1 MESRQNCTQPETG
14 EQLIQNVKM
23 RTGETYLSMLDTIY
37 KAAERLENV
46 CVKTP
51 LAINN
56 NLSTVYN
63 AKVQFKRE
71 DLQRVR
77 SYKIRGAY
85 NKMATMSKE
94 ELSRGI
100 VCASAGN
107 HAQGVAFACN
117 SMKVKGT
124 IFMPLPTP
132 GQKLEQVK
140 MFGGDYIDIVLH
152 GDTFDEAKDAAMR
165 FCNEQNGM
173 FIHPFDDPAIIE
185 GQATTALE
193 ILEQTDEPI
202 DYLFVPI
209 GGGGLAAGVCTVF
222 KELSPQTKI
231 IGVEPSAAASMK
243 KALEVG
249 KPVHLEKISR
259 FVDGAAVQQV
269 GDLTFEICKNTLHD
283 MAVVEEGLVCETIL
297 SLYNKDAIVVEP
309 AGALSVAVLEKY
321 KEQIEGKNVVCI
333 ISGSNNDITR
343 MEEIKEKA
351 LLYAN
356 LKHYFLVRF
365 PQRPGALKSFV
376 MDVLGRNDDITF
388 FEYTQKN
395 SKEKG
400 IAVVGIALK
409 QKEDFTPL
417 MDKMKKYDFFVNY
430 LNNDPSLMNLL
441 I

>member
-1 MESRQNCTQPETG
+1 MKEEVSSS
-14 EQLIQNVKM
+14 V
-23 RTGETYLSMLDTIY
+23 
-37 KAAERLENV
+37 LENV
-46 CVKTP
+46 YKAEERLRNVVVKTP
-51 LAINN
+51 LAVNN
-56 NLSTVYN
+56 NLSAIYESN
-63 AKVQFKRE
+63 IFFKRE

-85 NKMATMSKE
+85 NKMATMSEE
-94 ELSRGI
+94 ELSKGV

-107 HAQGVAFACN
+107 HAQGVAFACQT
-117 SMKVKGT
+117 MKVKGT

-140 MFGGDYIDIVLH
+140 MFGGEYIEVILY
-152 GDTFDEAKDAAMR
+152 GDTFDEAKEAAMR
-165 FCNEQNGM
+165 FCKDHNSA

-193 ILEQTDEPI
+193 ILEQTEGI
-202 DYLFVPI
+202 VDYLFVPI

-222 KELSPQTKI
+222 QHLSPQTRI

-243 KALEVG
+243 KALEKG
-249 KPVHLEKISR
+249 KPVLLEKISR

-269 GDLTFEICKNTLHD
+269 GDLTFECCKNILYD
-283 MAVVEEGLVCETIL
+283 MATVDEGLVCETIL

-321 KEQIEGKNVVCI
+321 REEIKGKNVVCI

-351 LLYAN
+351 LLHAG

-365 PQRPGALKSFV
+365 PQRPGALKTFV
-376 MDVLGRNDDITF
+376 IDVLGPDDDITY

-409 QKEDFTPL
+409 QNKDFTPL
-417 MDKMKKYDFFVNY
+417 IDKMKQYDFFVNY

>member
-1 MESRQNCTQPETG
+1 MIKE
-14 EQLIQNVKM
+14 
-23 RTGETYLSMLDTIY
+23 ETYPSVLDNVY
-37 KAAERLENV
+37 QAAWRLKNV
-46 CVKTP
+46 VVRTP

-56 NLSTVYN
+56 NLSGIYG
-63 AKVQFKRE
+63 AKISFKRE
-71 DLQRVR
+71 DLQQVR

-85 NKMATMSKE
+85 NKMAVMSPEDLAK
-94 ELSRGI
+94 GV

-117 SMKVKGT
+117 TMKVKGT

-140 MFGGDYIDIVLH
+140 MFGGDYIDVVLF
-152 GDTFDEAKDAAMR
+152 GDTFDEAKDAALE
-165 FCNEQNGM
+165 FCRDKQGI
-173 FIHPFDDPAIIE
+173 FIHPFDDQDIID
-185 GQATTALE
+185 GQATAALE
-193 ILEQTDEPI
+193 ILEQSGEPV

-209 GGGGLAAGVCTVF
+209 GGGGLAAGICTVF
-222 KELSPQTKI
+222 RELSPQTKI

-243 KALEVG
+243 KALENG
-249 KPVHLEKISR
+249 KPVLLEKISR
-259 FVDGAAVQQV
+259 FVDGAAVQKV
-269 GDLTFEICKNTLHD
+269 GNLNFEHCKNVLHE
-283 MAVVEEGLVCETIL
+283 MAVVDEGLVCETIL
-297 SLYNKDAIVVEP
+297 SLYNKDAVVVEP
-309 AGALSVAVLEKY
+309 AGALSVAALKKY
-321 KEQIEGKNVVCI
+321 QDQIKGKNVVCI

-351 LLYAN
+351 LLYAG

-365 PQRPGALKSFV
+365 AQRPGALKNFV
-376 MDVLGRNDDITF
+376 LNVLGPNDDITF

-400 IAVVGIALK
+400 IAVVGIGLK
-409 QKEDFTPL
+409 QSEDFTPL
-417 MDKMKKYDFFVNY
+417 LNNMKKYDFFVNY

>member
-1 MESRQNCTQPETG
+1 MMKEGISSSVLEH
-14 EQLIQNVKM
+14 V
-23 RTGETYLSMLDTIY
+23 Y
-37 KAAERLENV
+37 KAEERLKNV
-46 CVKTP
+46 VVKTP
-51 LAINN
+51 LAVNN
-56 NLSTVYN
+56 NLSAIYESN
-63 AKVQFKRE
+63 IYFKRE

-85 NKMATMSKE
+85 NKMATMSEE
-94 ELSRGI
+94 ELSKGV

-107 HAQGVAFACN
+107 HAQGVAFACQT
-117 SMKVKGT
+117 MKVKGT

-140 MFGGDYIDIVLH
+140 MFGGEYIDVILF
-152 GDTFDEAKDAAMR
+152 GDTFDAAKDAAMR
-165 FCNEQNGM
+165 FCEDHNSV

-185 GQATTALE
+185 GQATMALE
-193 ILEQTDEPI
+193 ILEQSEGMV

-222 KELSPQTKI
+222 QHLSPQTKI

-243 KALEVG
+243 KALEKG
-249 KPVHLEKISR
+249 KPVLLEKISR

-269 GDLTFEICKNTLHD
+269 GDLTFERCKNILYD
-283 MAVVEEGLVCETIL
+283 MATVDEGLVCETIL

-309 AGALSVAVLEKY
+309 AGALSVAALDRY
-321 KEQIEGKNVVCI
+321 KEEIKGKNVVCI

-351 LLYAN
+351 LLYAG

-365 PQRPGALKSFV
+365 PQRPGALKTFV
-376 MDVLGRNDDITF
+376 IDVLGPDDDITY

-409 QKEDFTPL
+409 QKKDFNPL
-417 MDKMKKYDFFVNY
+417 IDKMKQYDFFVNY

>member
-1 MESRQNCTQPETG
+1 MKEEVGFS
-14 EQLIQNVKM
+14 V
-23 RTGETYLSMLDTIY
+23 
-37 KAAERLENV
+37 LENV
-46 CVKTP
+46 YKAEERLKNVVVKTP
-51 LAINN
+51 LAVNN
-56 NLSTVYN
+56 NLSAIYDAN
-63 AKVQFKRE
+63 IRFKRE

-85 NKMATMSKE
+85 NKMATMSQE
-94 ELSRGI
+94 ELSKGV

-107 HAQGVAFACN
+107 HAQGVAFACHT
-117 SMKVKGT
+117 MQIKGT

-140 MFGGDYIDIVLH
+140 MFGGEYIDVILF
-152 GDTFDEAKDAAMR
+152 GDTFDAAKDAAMR
-165 FCNEQNGM
+165 FSKEHNSA

-193 ILEQTDEPI
+193 ILEQAEGAV

-209 GGGGLAAGVCTVF
+209 GGGGLAAGICSVF
-222 KELSPQTKI
+222 QYLSPHTKI

-243 KALEVG
+243 KALEKG
-249 KPVHLEKISR
+249 RPVLLEKISR

-269 GDLTFEICKNTLHD
+269 GDITFERCKNILYD
-283 MAVVEEGLVCETIL
+283 MATVDEGLVCETIL

-309 AGALSVAVLEKY
+309 AGALSVAALEKY
-321 KEQIEGKNVVCI
+321 GKEIKGKNVVCI

-351 LLYAN
+351 LLHAG

-365 PQRPGALKSFV
+365 PQRPGALKTFV
-376 MDVLGRNDDITF
+376 MDVLGPDDDITY

-409 QKEDFTPL
+409 HNKDFTPL
-417 MDKMKKYDFFVNY
+417 IDKMKQYDFFVNY

>member
-1 MESRQNCTQPETG
+1 MMKEEVSSS
-14 EQLIQNVKM
+14 V
-23 RTGETYLSMLDTIY
+23 
-37 KAAERLENV
+37 LENV
-46 CVKTP
+46 YKAEERLRNVVVKTP
-51 LAINN
+51 LAVNN
-56 NLSTVYN
+56 NLSAIYESN
-63 AKVQFKRE
+63 IFFKRE

-85 NKMATMSKE
+85 NKMATMSEE
-94 ELSRGI
+94 ELSKGV

-107 HAQGVAFACN
+107 HAQGVAFACQT
-117 SMKVKGT
+117 MKVKGT

-140 MFGGDYIDIVLH
+140 MFGGEYIEVILY
-152 GDTFDEAKDAAMR
+152 GDTFDEAKEAAMR
-165 FCNEQNGM
+165 FCKDHNSA

-193 ILEQTDEPI
+193 ILEQAEGI
-202 DYLFVPI
+202 VDYLFVPI

-222 KELSPQTKI
+222 QHLSPQTRI

-243 KALEVG
+243 KALEKG
-249 KPVHLEKISR
+249 KPVLLEKISR

-269 GDLTFEICKNTLHD
+269 GDLTFECCKNILYD
-283 MAVVEEGLVCETIL
+283 MATVDDGLVCETIL

-321 KEQIEGKNVVCI
+321 SEEIKGKNVVCI

-351 LLYAN
+351 LLHAG

-365 PQRPGALKSFV
+365 PQRPGALKTFV
-376 MDVLGRNDDITF
+376 IDVLGPDDDITY

-409 QKEDFTPL
+409 QNKDFTPL
-417 MDKMKKYDFFVNY
+417 IDKMKQYDFFVNY

>member
-1 MESRQNCTQPETG
+1 MK
-14 EQLIQNVKM
+14 I
-23 RTGETYLSMLDTIY
+23 ETYSSM
-37 KAAERLENV
+37 LENV
-46 CVKTP
+46 CKAEERLRNVVVKTP
-51 LAINN
+51 LAANN
-56 NLSTVYN
+56 NLSFIYE
-63 AKVQFKRE
+63 AKINFKRE
-71 DLQRVR
+71 DLQQVR

-85 NKMATMSKE
+85 NKMASISSESLAK
-94 ELSRGI
+94 GV

-107 HAQGVAFACN
+107 HAQGVAFAC
-117 SMKVKGT
+117 STMKVKGT

-140 MFGGDYIDIVLH
+140 MFGGDYINIVLY

-165 FCNEQNGM
+165 FCSERNSV
-173 FIHPFDDPAIIE
+173 FIHPFDDLAIIE
-185 GQATTALE
+185 GQATVGIE
-193 ILEQTDEPI
+193 ILEQTKEPV
-202 DYLFVPI
+202 DYIFVPI
-209 GGGGLAAGVCTVF
+209 GGGGLAAGICSVF
-222 KELSPQTKI
+222 QILSPQTKI

-243 KALEVG
+243 KAMEKG
-249 KPVHLEKISR
+249 KPVLLDKISR

-269 GDLTFEICKNTLHD
+269 GEITFGLCKNVLSDIVTVD
-283 MAVVEEGLVCETIL
+283 EGLVCETIL

-309 AGALSVAVLEKY
+309 AGALSIAALEKY
-321 KEQIEGKNVVCI
+321 KEEIKGKNVVCI

-351 LLYAN
+351 LLHAG

-365 PQRPGALKSFV
+365 PQRPGALKTFV
-376 MDVLGRNDDITF
+376 MDVLGPDDDITY

-409 QKEDFTPL
+409 QNLDFTPL
-417 MDKMKKYDFFVNY
+417 IDKMKKYDFFVNY

>member
-1 MESRQNCTQPETG
+1 MMKEEIGSS
-14 EQLIQNVKM
+14 V
-23 RTGETYLSMLDTIY
+23 
-37 KAAERLENV
+37 LENV
-46 CVKTP
+46 YKAEERLKNVVVKTP
-51 LAINN
+51 LALNN
-56 NLSTVYN
+56 NLSAVYDAN
-63 AKVQFKRE
+63 ISFKRE

-85 NKMATMSKE
+85 NKMATMSQE
-94 ELSRGI
+94 DLGRGL

-107 HAQGVAFACN
+107 HAQGVAFACQT
-117 SMKVKGT
+117 MKVRGT

-140 MFGGDYIDIVLH
+140 MFGGSYIDVVLH

-165 FCNEQNGM
+165 FCNENDGI

-185 GQATTALE
+185 GQATVGLE
-193 ILEQTDEPI
+193 ILEQSKEPV

-209 GGGGLAAGVCTVF
+209 GGGGLAAGVCSVF
-222 KELSPQTKI
+222 QELSPQTKI

-243 KALEVG
+243 KALEKG
-249 KPVHLEKISR
+249 RPVLLEKISR

-269 GDLTFEICKNTLHD
+269 GNLTFELCKDVLYD
-283 MAVVEEGLVCETIL
+283 MATVDEGLVCETIL

-309 AGALSVAVLEKY
+309 AGALSVAALERY
-321 KEQIEGKNVVCI
+321 KDEIKGKNVVCV

-351 LLYAN
+351 LLHAG

-365 PQRPGALKSFV
+365 PQRPGALKTFV
-376 MDVLGRNDDITF
+376 IDVLGPDDDITF

-409 QKEDFTPL
+409 HNEDFTPL
-417 MDKMKKYDFFVNY
+417 IHNMKKYDFFVNY

>member
-1 MESRQNCTQPETG
+1 
-14 EQLIQNVKM
+14 M
-23 RTGETYLSMLDTIY
+23 RTGETYQSILDHVY
-37 KAAERLENV
+37 SAAERLKNV
-46 CVKTP
+46 CVRTP

-63 AKVQFKRE
+63 ATISFKRE

-85 NKMATMSKE
+85 NKMATMSQE
-94 ELSRGI
+94 ELSRGV

-117 SMKVKGT
+117 TMNVKGT

-140 MFGGDYIDIVLH
+140 MFGGSDIEVVLY

-165 FCNEQNGM
+165 FCTENDGI

-193 ILEQTDEPI
+193 ILEQAEEPI

-209 GGGGLAAGVCTVF
+209 GGGGLAAGVCSVF
-222 KELSPQTKI
+222 KELSPHTKI
-231 IGVEPSAAASMK
+231 IGVEPTAAASMK
-243 KALEVG
+243 KALENG
-249 KPVHLEKISR
+249 GPVLLEKISR

-269 GDLTFEICKNTLHD
+269 GRLTFELCKNVLYD
-283 MAVVEEGLVCETIL
+283 MATVEEGLVCETIL

-309 AGALSVAVLEKY
+309 AGALSVAALEKY
-321 KEQIEGKNVVCI
+321 KDQLQGKNVVCI

-376 MDVLGRNDDITF
+376 MDVLGPNDDITF

-409 QKEDFTPL
+409 QNEDFNPL
-417 MDKMKKYDFFVNY
+417 IDNMKKYDFFVNY

>member
-1 MESRQNCTQPETG
+1 MKE
-14 EQLIQNVKM
+14 
-23 RTGETYLSMLDTIY
+23 ETYPSVLDNIY
-37 KAAERLENV
+37 KAAERLRNV
-46 CVKTP
+46 VVRTP

-56 NLSTVYN
+56 HLSSIYN
-63 AKVQFKRE
+63 ARISFKRE

-85 NKMATMSKE
+85 NKMAVMSPESLTK
-94 ELSRGI
+94 GV

-107 HAQGVAFACN
+107 HAQGVAFAC
-117 SMKVKGT
+117 STMQVKGT

-140 MFGGDYIDIVLH
+140 MFGGTYIDIVLY
-152 GDTFDEAKDAAMR
+152 GDTFDEAKDAAVK
-165 FCNEQNGM
+165 FCNDNGGI
-173 FIHPFDDPAIIE
+173 FIHPFDDQNIID
-185 GQATTALE
+185 GQATAALE
-193 ILEQTDEPI
+193 ILEQSDEPI

-222 KELSPQTKI
+222 SQLSPHTKI

-243 KALEVG
+243 KALEKG
-249 KPVHLEKISR
+249 KPMLLEKISR
-259 FVDGAAVQQV
+259 FVDGAAVQKV
-269 GDLTFEICKNTLHD
+269 GDLNFELCKNVLQD
-283 MAVVEEGLVCETIL
+283 MALVDEGVVCETIL

-309 AGALSVAVLEKY
+309 AGALSVAALGKY
-321 KEQIEGKNVVCI
+321 KDQIEGKNVVCI

-351 LLYAN
+351 LLHAG

-365 PQRPGALKSFV
+365 AQRPGALKTFV
-376 MDVLGRNDDITF
+376 MNVLGPNDDITF

-400 IAVVGIALK
+400 IAVLGIGLRHS
-409 QKEDFTPL
+409 EDFTPL
-417 MDKMKKYDFFVNY
+417 LNNMKKYDFFVNY

>member
-1 MESRQNCTQPETG
+1 MMKEEIGSS
-14 EQLIQNVKM
+14 V
-23 RTGETYLSMLDTIY
+23 
-37 KAAERLENV
+37 LENV
-46 CVKTP
+46 YKAEERLKNVVVKTP
-51 LAINN
+51 LVNNN
-56 NLSTVYN
+56 NLSAIYDAN
-63 AKVQFKRE
+63 ISFKRE

-85 NKMATMSKE
+85 NKMATMSRE
-94 ELSRGI
+94 DLGRGL

-107 HAQGVAFACN
+107 HAQGVAFACHT
-117 SMKVKGT
+117 MKVRGT

-140 MFGGDYIDIVLH
+140 MFGGSYIDVVLY

-165 FCNEQNGM
+165 FCNENDGI

-185 GQATTALE
+185 GQATVGLE
-193 ILEQTDEPI
+193 ILKQSTKPI

-209 GGGGLAAGVCTVF
+209 GGGGLAAGICSVF
-222 KELSPQTKI
+222 QELSPQTKI

-243 KALEVG
+243 KALEKG
-249 KPVHLEKISR
+249 KPVLLEKISR

-269 GDLTFEICKNTLHD
+269 GDLTFELCKNVLYD
-283 MAVVEEGLVCETIL
+283 MATVDEGQVCETIL

-309 AGALSVAVLEKY
+309 AGVLSVAALEKY
-321 KEQIEGKNVVCI
+321 KDDIKGKNVVCI

-351 LLYAN
+351 LLYAG

-365 PQRPGALKSFV
+365 PQRPGALKTFV
-376 MDVLGRNDDITF
+376 IDVLGPDDDITF

-409 QKEDFTPL
+409 EQKDFTPL
-417 MDKMKKYDFFVNY
+417 LHNMKKYDFFVNY

>member
-1 MESRQNCTQPETG
+1 MMKEGVSSSVLEH
-14 EQLIQNVKM
+14 V
-23 RTGETYLSMLDTIY
+23 Y
-37 KAAERLENV
+37 KAEERLKNV
-46 CVKTP
+46 VVKTP
-51 LAINN
+51 LAVNN
-56 NLSTVYN
+56 NLSAIYDAN
-63 AKVQFKRE
+63 ICFKRE

-85 NKMATMSKE
+85 NKMATMSEE
-94 ELSRGI
+94 ELSKGV

-107 HAQGVAFACN
+107 HAQGVAFACQT
-117 SMKVKGT
+117 MKVKGT

-140 MFGGDYIDIVLH
+140 MFGGEYIEVILF
-152 GDTFDEAKDAAMR
+152 GDTFDAAKDAALR
-165 FCNEQNGM
+165 FCKDHNSV

-193 ILEQTDEPI
+193 ILEQAEGMV

-222 KELSPQTKI
+222 QHLSPQTKI

-243 KALEVG
+243 KALEKG
-249 KPVHLEKISR
+249 KPVLLEKISR

-269 GDLTFEICKNTLHD
+269 GDLTFDRCKNILYD
-283 MAVVEEGLVCETIL
+283 MATVDEGLVCETIL

-309 AGALSVAVLEKY
+309 AGALSVAALEKY
-321 KEQIEGKNVVCI
+321 GDEIKGKNVVCI

-351 LLYAN
+351 LLHAG

-365 PQRPGALKSFV
+365 PQRPGALKAFV
-376 MDVLGRNDDITF
+376 MDVLGPDDDITY

-409 QKEDFTPL
+409 QNKDFTPL
-417 MDKMKKYDFFVNY
+417 IDKMKQYDFFVNY

>member
-1 MESRQNCTQPETG
+1 MTKQMMKEGISSS
-14 EQLIQNVKM
+14 V
-23 RTGETYLSMLDTIY
+23 
-37 KAAERLENV
+37 LENV
-46 CVKTP
+46 YKAEERLRNVVVKTP
-51 LAINN
+51 LAVNN
-56 NLSTVYN
+56 NLSAIYESN
-63 AKVQFKRE
+63 IRFKRE

-85 NKMATMSKE
+85 NKMTTMSEE
-94 ELSRGI
+94 ELSKGV

-107 HAQGVAFACN
+107 HAQGVAFACQT
-117 SMKVKGT
+117 MKVKGT

-140 MFGGDYIDIVLH
+140 MFGGEYIDVILY
-152 GDTFDEAKDAAMR
+152 GDTFDVAKDAAMR
-165 FCNEQNGM
+165 FCKDHNSV

-193 ILEQTDEPI
+193 ILEQAEGI
-202 DYLFVPI
+202 VDYLFVPI
-209 GGGGLAAGVCTVF
+209 GGGGLAAGICTVF
-222 KELSPQTKI
+222 QHLSPQTKI

-243 KALEVG
+243 KALERG
-249 KPVHLEKISR
+249 KPVLLEKISR
-259 FVDGAAVQQV
+259 FVDGAAVQKV
-269 GDLTFEICKNTLHD
+269 GDLTFECCKNILYD
-283 MAVVEEGLVCETIL
+283 MATVDEGLVCETIL

-309 AGALSVAVLEKY
+309 AGALSVAALEKY
-321 KEQIEGKNVVCI
+321 RDEIKGKNVVCI

-351 LLYAN
+351 LLYAG

-365 PQRPGALKSFV
+365 PQRPGALKTFV
-376 MDVLGRNDDITF
+376 IDVLGPDDDITY

-409 QKEDFTPL
+409 QNKDFTPL
-417 MDKMKKYDFFVNY
+417 IDKMKQYDFFVNY

>member
-1 MESRQNCTQPETG
+1 MMKEKIGSSVLEKVC
-14 EQLIQNVKM
+14 
-23 RTGETYLSMLDTIY
+23 
-37 KAAERLENV
+37 KAEERLKNV
-46 CVKTP
+46 VVKTP
-51 LAINN
+51 LAVNT
-56 NLSTVYN
+56 NLSTVYG
-63 AKVQFKRE
+63 AKISFKRE
-71 DLQRVR
+71 DLQQVR

-85 NKMATMSKE
+85 NKMATMSTE
-94 ELSRGI
+94 SLAQGV

-117 SMKVKGT
+117 TMKVKGT

-140 MFGGDYIDIVLH
+140 MFGGSSIDIVLY

-165 FCNEQNGM
+165 FCMENNGV

-185 GQATTALE
+185 GQATVAME
-193 ILEQTDEPI
+193 ILEQAEDPI

-209 GGGGLAAGVCTVF
+209 GGGGLAAGVCSVF
-222 KELSPQTKI
+222 QELSPQTRI

-243 KALEVG
+243 KALEKG
-249 KPVHLEKISR
+249 KPVLLEKISR

-269 GDLTFEICKNTLHD
+269 GAITFERCKDVLSD
-283 MAVVEEGLVCETIL
+283 MVTVEEGLVCETIL

-309 AGALSVAVLEKY
+309 AGALSVAALEKY
-321 KEQIEGKNVVCI
+321 KEEIRGKNVVCI

-351 LLYAN
+351 LLYAG

-365 PQRPGALKSFV
+365 PQRPGALKTFV
-376 MDVLGRNDDITF
+376 MDVLGPDDDITY

-409 QKEDFTPL
+409 QNKDFSPL
-417 MDKMKKYDFFVNY
+417 IDKMKQYDFFVNY

>member
-1 MESRQNCTQPETG
+1 MK
-14 EQLIQNVKM
+14 I
-23 RTGETYLSMLDTIY
+23 ETYSSM
-37 KAAERLENV
+37 LENV
-46 CVKTP
+46 CKAEERLRNVVVKTP
-51 LAINN
+51 LAANN
-56 NLSTVYN
+56 NLSFIYE
-63 AKVQFKRE
+63 AKINFKRE
-71 DLQRVR
+71 DLQQVR

-85 NKMATMSKE
+85 NKMASISSEGLAK
-94 ELSRGI
+94 GV

-107 HAQGVAFACN
+107 HAQGVAFAC
-117 SMKVKGT
+117 STMKVEGT

-140 MFGGDYIDIVLH
+140 MFGGDYINIVLY
-152 GDTFDEAKDAAMR
+152 GDTFDEAKDAAMQ
-165 FCNEQNGM
+165 FCSEKNSV
-173 FIHPFDDPAIIE
+173 FIHPFDDLAIIE
-185 GQATTALE
+185 GQATVGIE
-193 ILEQTDEPI
+193 ILEQTKEPV

-209 GGGGLAAGVCTVF
+209 GGGGLAAGICSVF
-222 KELSPQTKI
+222 QILSPQTKI

-243 KALEVG
+243 KAMEKG
-249 KPVHLEKISR
+249 KPVLLDKISR

-269 GDLTFEICKNTLHD
+269 GEITFELCKNVLSD
-283 MAVVEEGLVCETIL
+283 VVTVDEGLVCETIL

-309 AGALSVAVLEKY
+309 AGALSIAALEKY
-321 KEQIEGKNVVCI
+321 KEEIKGKNVVCI

-351 LLYAN
+351 LLHAG

-365 PQRPGALKSFV
+365 PQRPGALKTFV
-376 MDVLGRNDDITF
+376 MDVLGPDDDITY

-409 QKEDFTPL
+409 QNLDFTPL
-417 MDKMKKYDFFVNY
+417 IDKMKKYDFFVNY

>member
-1 MESRQNCTQPETG
+1 MMKEEISSS
-14 EQLIQNVKM
+14 V
-23 RTGETYLSMLDTIY
+23 
-37 KAAERLENV
+37 LENV
-46 CVKTP
+46 YKAEERLKDVVVKTP
-51 LAINN
+51 LAVNN
-56 NLSTVYN
+56 NLSAIYDAN
-63 AKVQFKRE
+63 ILFKRE

-85 NKMATMSKE
+85 NKMATMSGE
-94 ELSRGI
+94 ELSKGV

-107 HAQGVAFACN
+107 HAQGVAFACQT
-117 SMKVKGT
+117 MKVKGT

-140 MFGGDYIDIVLH
+140 MFGGEYIDVILF
-152 GDTFDEAKDAAMR
+152 GDTFDAAKDAAMR
-165 FCNEQNGM
+165 FCKDHNSV

-193 ILEQTDEPI
+193 ILEQSEGMV

-222 KELSPQTKI
+222 QQLSPQTKI

-243 KALEVG
+243 KALEKG
-249 KPVHLEKISR
+249 KPVLLEKISR

-269 GDLTFEICKNTLHD
+269 GDLTFERCKNILHD
-283 MAVVEEGLVCETIL
+283 MATVDEGLVCETIL

-309 AGALSVAVLEKY
+309 AGALSVAILEKY
-321 KEQIEGKNVVCI
+321 REEIKGKNVVCI

-351 LLYAN
+351 LLHAG

-365 PQRPGALKSFV
+365 PQRPGALKTFV
-376 MDVLGRNDDITF
+376 MDVLGPDDDITY

-409 QKEDFTPL
+409 QNKDFTPL
-417 MDKMKKYDFFVNY
+417 IDKMKQYDFFVNY

>member
-1 MESRQNCTQPETG
+1 MKEETDSSVL
-14 EQLIQNVKM
+14 EHV
-23 RTGETYLSMLDTIY
+23 Y
-37 KAAERLENV
+37 KAEERLKNV
-46 CVKTP
+46 VVKTP
-51 LAINN
+51 LAVNN
-56 NLSTVYN
+56 NLSAIYDAN
-63 AKVQFKRE
+63 ISFKRE

-85 NKMATMSKE
+85 NKMATMSQE
-94 ELSRGI
+94 ELSKGV

-107 HAQGVAFACN
+107 HAQGVAFACHT
-117 SMKVKGT
+117 MKVKGT

-140 MFGGDYIDIVLH
+140 MFGGEYIDVILF
-152 GDTFDEAKDAAMR
+152 GDTFDAAKDAAMR
-165 FCNEQNGM
+165 FCKDHNSV

-193 ILEQTDEPI
+193 ILEQAEGI
-202 DYLFVPI
+202 VDYLFVPI
-209 GGGGLAAGVCTVF
+209 GGGGLAAGICTVF
-222 KELSPQTKI
+222 QHLSPQTKI

-243 KALEVG
+243 KALEKG
-249 KPVHLEKISR
+249 APVLLEKISR

-269 GDLTFEICKNTLHD
+269 GNLTFERCKNRLYD
-283 MAVVEEGLVCETIL
+283 MALVDEGLVCETIL

-309 AGALSVAVLEKY
+309 AGALSVAALDKY
-321 KEQIEGKNVVCI
+321 KEEIQGKNVVCI

-351 LLYAN
+351 LLYAG

-365 PQRPGALKSFV
+365 PQRPGALKTFV
-376 MDVLGRNDDITF
+376 MDVLGPDDDITY

-409 QKEDFTPL
+409 QNKDFPPL
-417 MDKMKKYDFFVNY
+417 MSKMKEYDFFVNY

>member
-1 MESRQNCTQPETG
+1 MMKEGIASS
-14 EQLIQNVKM
+14 V
-23 RTGETYLSMLDTIY
+23 
-37 KAAERLENV
+37 LENV
-46 CVKTP
+46 YKAGERLKDVVVKTP
-51 LAINN
+51 LAVNN
-56 NLSTVYN
+56 NLSAIYEAN
-63 AKVQFKRE
+63 ISFKRE

-85 NKMATMSKE
+85 NKMATMSQE
-94 ELSRGI
+94 ELSKGV

-107 HAQGVAFACN
+107 HAQGVAFACHT
-117 SMKVKGT
+117 MKVKGT

-140 MFGGDYIDIVLH
+140 MFGGEYIDVILY
-152 GDTFDEAKDAAMR
+152 GDTFDAAKDAAMS
-165 FCNEQNGM
+165 FCKDHNSA

-193 ILEQTDEPI
+193 ILEQMEGVI

-209 GGGGLAAGVCTVF
+209 GGGGLAAGICSVF
-222 KELSPQTKI
+222 QHLSPQTKI

-243 KALEVG
+243 KALEKG
-249 KPVHLEKISR
+249 KPVLLEKISR

-269 GDLTFEICKNTLHD
+269 GYLTFERCKDILYD
-283 MAVVEEGLVCETIL
+283 MATVEEGLVCQTIL

-309 AGALSVAVLEKY
+309 AGALSVAALEKY
-321 KEQIEGKNVVCI
+321 RDEIKGKNVVCI

-351 LLYAN
+351 LLYAG

-365 PQRPGALKSFV
+365 PQRPGALKTFV
-376 MDVLGRNDDITF
+376 IDVLGPDDDITY

-409 QKEDFTPL
+409 QNKDFTPL
-417 MDKMKKYDFFVNY
+417 IDKMKQNDFFVNY

>member
-1 MESRQNCTQPETG
+1 MMKE
-14 EQLIQNVKM
+14 
-23 RTGETYLSMLDTIY
+23 ETYPSVLNSVY
-37 KAAERLENV
+37 KAAERLRNV
-46 CVKTP
+46 VVRTP
-51 LAINN
+51 LAVNN
-56 NLSTVYN
+56 NLSTIYN
-63 AKVQFKRE
+63 ARISFKRE

-85 NKMATMSKE
+85 NKMAVMSPESLAK
-94 ELSRGI
+94 GV

-107 HAQGVAFACN
+107 HAQGIAFAC
-117 SMKVKGT
+117 STMQVKGT

-140 MFGGDYIDIVLH
+140 MFGGTYIDIVLY
-152 GDTFDEAKDAAMR
+152 GDTFDEAKDAAVN
-165 FCNEQNGM
+165 FCDDNGGI
-173 FIHPFDDPAIIE
+173 FIHPFDDQNIID
-185 GQATTALE
+185 GQATAALE
-193 ILEQTDEPI
+193 ILEQSDEPI
-202 DYLFVPI
+202 DYLFVPV

-222 KELSPQTKI
+222 RQLSPQTKI

-243 KALEVG
+243 KALENG
-249 KPVHLEKISR
+249 KPVLLEKISR
-259 FVDGAAVQQV
+259 FVDGAAVQKV
-269 GDLTFEICKNTLHD
+269 GDLNFELCKSVLQD
-283 MAVVEEGLVCETIL
+283 MALVDEGVVCETIL

-309 AGALSVAVLEKY
+309 AGALSVAALGKY
-321 KEQIEGKNVVCI
+321 KDQIEGKNVVCI

-351 LLYAN
+351 LLHAG

-365 PQRPGALKSFV
+365 AQRPGALKTFV
-376 MDVLGRNDDITF
+376 MNVLGPNDDITF

-400 IAVVGIALK
+400 IAVLGIGLRNS
-409 QKEDFTPL
+409 EDFTPL
-417 MDKMKKYDFFVNY
+417 LNNMKKYDFFVNY

>member
-1 MESRQNCTQPETG
+1 MMKEGISSS
-14 EQLIQNVKM
+14 V
-23 RTGETYLSMLDTIY
+23 
-37 KAAERLENV
+37 LENV
-46 CVKTP
+46 YKAEERLKNVVVKTP
-51 LAINN
+51 LAVNN
-56 NLSTVYN
+56 NLSAIYEAN
-63 AKVQFKRE
+63 IRFKRE

-85 NKMATMSKE
+85 NKMATMAE
-94 ELSRGI
+94 DELSKGV

-107 HAQGVAFACN
+107 HAQGVAFACHA
-117 SMKVKGT
+117 MKVKGT

-140 MFGGDYIDIVLH
+140 MFGGEYIDVILF
-152 GDTFDEAKDAAMR
+152 GDTFDAAKDAALR
-165 FCNEQNGM
+165 FSKDNHSA

-193 ILEQTDEPI
+193 ILEQAEGI
-202 DYLFVPI
+202 VDYLFVPI
-209 GGGGLAAGVCTVF
+209 GGGGLAAGICTVF
-222 KELSPQTKI
+222 QHLSPQTKI

-243 KALEVG
+243 KALEKG
-249 KPVHLEKISR
+249 KPVLLEKISR

-269 GDLTFEICKNTLHD
+269 GDITFDRCKNILYD
-283 MAVVEEGLVCETIL
+283 MATVEEGLVCETIL

-309 AGALSVAVLEKY
+309 AGALSVAALEKY
-321 KEQIEGKNVVCI
+321 REEIKDKNVVCI

-351 LLYAN
+351 LLYAG

-365 PQRPGALKSFV
+365 PQRPGALKTFV
-376 MDVLGRNDDITF
+376 MDVLGPDDDITY

-409 QKEDFTPL
+409 QNKDFTPL
-417 MDKMKKYDFFVNY
+417 IDKMKQHDFFVNY

>member
-1 MESRQNCTQPETG
+1 
-14 EQLIQNVKM
+14 M
-23 RTGETYLSMLDTIY
+23 RTGETYQSILDHVY
-37 KAAERLENV
+37 SAAERLKNV
-46 CVKTP
+46 CVRTP

-63 AKVQFKRE
+63 ATISFKRE

-85 NKMATMSKE
+85 NKMATMSQE
-94 ELSRGI
+94 ELSRGV

-117 SMKVKGT
+117 TMNVKGT

-140 MFGGDYIDIVLH
+140 MFGGNDIEVVLY

-165 FCNEQNGM
+165 FCTENERM

-193 ILEQTDEPI
+193 ILEQAEEPI

-209 GGGGLAAGVCTVF
+209 GGGGLAAGICSVF

-243 KALEVG
+243 RAFENGGPIL
-249 KPVHLEKISR
+249 LEKISR

-269 GDLTFEICKNTLHD
+269 GNLTFEACKNVLYD
-283 MAVVEEGLVCETIL
+283 MATVEEGLVCETIL

-309 AGALSVAVLEKY
+309 AGALSVAALEKY
-321 KEQIEGKNVVCI
+321 KDQLQGKNVVCI

-365 PQRPGALKSFV
+365 PQRPGALKTFV
-376 MDVLGRNDDITF
+376 MDVLGPNDDITF

-409 QKEDFTPL
+409 QNEDFNPL
-417 MDKMKKYDFFVNY
+417 IDKMKKYDFFVNY

>member
-1 MESRQNCTQPETG
+1 MMKEEVSSP
-14 EQLIQNVKM
+14 V
-23 RTGETYLSMLDTIY
+23 
-37 KAAERLENV
+37 LENV
-46 CVKTP
+46 YKAEERLKNVVVKTP
-51 LAINN
+51 LAVNN
-56 NLSTVYN
+56 NLSAIYEAN
-63 AKVQFKRE
+63 ISFKRE

-85 NKMATMSKE
+85 NKMATMSEE
-94 ELSRGI
+94 ELSKGV

-107 HAQGVAFACN
+107 HAQGVAFACQK
-117 SMKVKGT
+117 MKVKGT

-140 MFGGDYIDIVLH
+140 MFGGEYIDVILY
-152 GDTFDEAKDAAMR
+152 GDTFDDAKDAAMR
-165 FCNEQNGM
+165 FCKDHNSV

-193 ILEQTDEPI
+193 ILEQTEGSV

-209 GGGGLAAGVCTVF
+209 GGGGLAAGICTVF
-222 KELSPQTKI
+222 QHLSPQTKI

-243 KALEVG
+243 KALEKG
-249 KPVHLEKISR
+249 KPVLLEKISR

-269 GDLTFEICKNTLHD
+269 GDLTFERCKNILYD
-283 MAVVEEGLVCETIL
+283 MATVDEGLVCETIL

-321 KEQIEGKNVVCI
+321 REEIKGKNVVCI

-351 LLYAN
+351 LLHAG

-365 PQRPGALKSFV
+365 PQRPGALKTFV
-376 MDVLGRNDDITF
+376 MDVLGPDDDITY

-409 QKEDFTPL
+409 QNKDFPPL
-417 MDKMKKYDFFVNY
+417 IDKMKQYDFFVNY

>member
-1 MESRQNCTQPETG
+1 MMKEEIGSS
-14 EQLIQNVKM
+14 V
-23 RTGETYLSMLDTIY
+23 
-37 KAAERLENV
+37 LENV
-46 CVKTP
+46 YKAEERLKNVVVKTP
-51 LAINN
+51 LVNNN
-56 NLSTVYN
+56 NLSAIYDAN
-63 AKVQFKRE
+63 ISFKRE

-85 NKMATMSKE
+85 NKMATMSRE
-94 ELSRGI
+94 DLGRGL

-107 HAQGVAFACN
+107 HAQGVAFACHT
-117 SMKVKGT
+117 MKVRGT

-140 MFGGDYIDIVLH
+140 MFGGSYVDVMLY

-165 FCNEQNGM
+165 FCNENDGI

-185 GQATTALE
+185 GQATVGLE
-193 ILEQTDEPI
+193 ILKQSTKPI

-209 GGGGLAAGVCTVF
+209 GGGGLAAGICSVF
-222 KELSPQTKI
+222 QELSPQTKI

-243 KALEVG
+243 KALEKG
-249 KPVHLEKISR
+249 KPVLLEKISR

-269 GDLTFEICKNTLHD
+269 GDLTFELCKNVLYD
-283 MAVVEEGLVCETIL
+283 MATVDEGQVCETIL

-309 AGALSVAVLEKY
+309 AGALSVAALEKY
-321 KEQIEGKNVVCI
+321 KDDIKGKNVVCI

-351 LLYAN
+351 LLYAG

-365 PQRPGALKSFV
+365 PQRPGALKTFV
-376 MDVLGRNDDITF
+376 IDVLGPDDDITF

-409 QKEDFTPL
+409 EQKDFTPL
-417 MDKMKKYDFFVNY
+417 LHNMKKYDFFVNY

>member
-1 MESRQNCTQPETG
+1 
-14 EQLIQNVKM
+14 M
-23 RTGETYLSMLDTIY
+23 RTGETYLSVLDTVY
-37 KAAERLENV
+37 KAAERLKNV
-46 CVKTP
+46 CIRTP
-51 LAINN
+51 LAVNN
-56 NLSTVYN
+56 NLSGIYH
-63 AKVQFKRE
+63 AQIYFKRE

-85 NKMATMSKE
+85 NKMSTMSRE
-94 ELSRGI
+94 DISRGI

-107 HAQGVAFACN
+107 HAQGVAFACKA
-117 SMKVKGT
+117 MEVKGT

-132 GQKLEQVK
+132 GQKLEQVR
-140 MFGGDYIDIVLH
+140 MFGGDSIDIVLH

-165 FCNEQNGM
+165 FCNEHEGT

-185 GQATTALE
+185 GQATTAVE
-193 ILEQTDEPI
+193 ILEQTNEPI

-209 GGGGLAAGVCTVF
+209 GGGGLAAGVCSVF

-243 KALEVG
+243 KALENG
-249 KPVHLEKISR
+249 KPIHLEKISR

-269 GDLTFEICKNTLHD
+269 GDLTFELCKNILYDVVT
-283 MAVVEEGLVCETIL
+283 VEEGLVCETIL

-309 AGALSVAVLEKY
+309 AGALSVAALEKY
-321 KEQIEGKNVVCI
+321 KDQLEGKNVVCI

-365 PQRPGALKSFV
+365 PQRPGALKTFV
-376 MDVLGRNDDITF
+376 MDVLGPNDDITF

-417 MDKMKKYDFFVNY
+417 MDNMKKQDFFVNY

>member
-1 MESRQNCTQPETG
+1 MKAETDSP
-14 EQLIQNVKM
+14 V
-23 RTGETYLSMLDTIY
+23 LDKVY
-37 KAAERLENV
+37 KAAKRLEKV
-46 CVKTP
+46 VVRTP
-51 LAINN
+51 LAVNN
-56 NLSTVYN
+56 NLSSLYE
-63 AKVQFKRE
+63 AKISFKRE
-71 DLQRVR
+71 DLQQVR

-85 NKMATMSKE
+85 NKMVTMPPEDLTK
-94 ELSRGI
+94 GV

-117 SMKVKGT
+117 TMKVKGT

-140 MFGGDYIDIVLH
+140 MFGGDCIEVVLH
-152 GDTFDEAKDAAMR
+152 GDTFDEAKDAAMK
-165 FCNEQNGM
+165 FCKDHNRI

-185 GQATTALE
+185 GQATVALE
-193 ILEQTDEPI
+193 ILEQTEELI

-209 GGGGLAAGVCTVF
+209 GGGGLAAGICSVF
-222 KELSPQTKI
+222 RERSPQTKI

-243 KALEVG
+243 KALEKG
-249 KPVHLEKISR
+249 QPVFLDKISR
-259 FVDGAAVQQV
+259 FVDGAAVQKV
-269 GDLTFEICKNTLHD
+269 GNLTFELCKNVLYD
-283 MAVVEEGLVCETIL
+283 MATVDEGLVCETIL
-297 SLYNKDAIVVEP
+297 SLYNKDAVVVEP
-309 AGALSVAVLEKY
+309 AGALSVAALEKY
-321 KEQIEGKNVVCI
+321 KEEIKGTNVVCI

-351 LLYAN
+351 LLHAG
-356 LKHYFLVRF
+356 LKHYFLLRF

-376 MDVLGRNDDITF
+376 IDVLGPNDDITS

-409 QKEDFTPL
+409 QNKDFAPL
-417 MDKMKKYDFFVNY
+417 IDKMKKYDFFVNY

>member
-1 MESRQNCTQPETG
+1 MKQ
-14 EQLIQNVKM
+14 
-23 RTGETYLSMLDTIY
+23 TYPSVLTNIY
-37 KAAERLENV
+37 KAAERLKSV
-46 CVKTP
+46 IVRTP
-51 LAINN
+51 LAVNN
-56 NLSTVYN
+56 NLSDLYD
-63 AKVQFKRE
+63 ARISFKRE

-85 NKMATMSKE
+85 NKMAVMSSESLAK
-94 ELSRGI
+94 GV

-117 SMKVKGT
+117 TMKVKGT
-124 IFMPLPTP
+124 VFMPLPTP

-140 MFGGDYIDIVLH
+140 MFGGDYIDIILY
-152 GDTFDEAKDAAMR
+152 GDTFDEAKDAAVK
-165 FCNEQNGM
+165 FCKDHQGV
-173 FIHPFDDPAIIE
+173 FIHPFDDQDIID
-185 GQATTALE
+185 GQATAALE
-193 ILEQTDEPI
+193 ILEQSDEPV

-222 KELSPQTKI
+222 RELSPQTKI

-243 KALEVG
+243 KALEKG
-249 KPVHLEKISR
+249 KPVLLENISR
-259 FVDGAAVQQV
+259 FVDGAAVQKV
-269 GDLTFEICKNTLHD
+269 GNLNFELCKNVLHD
-283 MAVVEEGLVCETIL
+283 MALADEGKVCETIL

-321 KEQIEGKNVVCI
+321 RNEIKGKNVVCI

-351 LLYAN
+351 LLYAG

-365 PQRPGALKSFV
+365 AQRPGALKNFV
-376 MDVLGRNDDITF
+376 LNVLGPNDDITT

-400 IAVVGIALK
+400 IAVVGIVLK
-409 QKEDFTPL
+409 QNQDFDPL
-417 MDKMKKYDFFVNY
+417 INNMKKYDFFVTY
-430 LNNDPSLMNLL
+430 LNNDPSLMNLFT
-441 I
+441 

>member
-1 MESRQNCTQPETG
+1 
-14 EQLIQNVKM
+14 M
-23 RTGETYLSMLDTIY
+23 RTGETYLSRLDTIY

-117 SMKVKGT
+117 SMKIKGT

-193 ILEQTDEPI
+193 ILEQADEPI

-269 GDLTFEICKNTLHD
+269 GNRTFEICKDILHD

-376 MDVLGRNDDITF
+376 MDVLGSNDDITF